1 MAMELPI
8 IAIAGRPNVG
18 KSTLF
23 NRLLGQRTAIV
34 SNVAGT
40 TRDRVSS
47 NAEWMD
53 SRFILVDTGGIEAE
67 DELNPES
74 VSGLG
79 ATEEMLGSVQAQTS
93 TALEDADV
101 LIFVVDA
108 IDGVTTKDHEA
119 ADAIRRTGKP
129 FVLVANKADNDARE
143 LTVSEFYELGAGD
156 PIPISA
162 YHDIGITELMDA
174 VLELAGVAPGPEADE
189 DTLRIAIVGRPNVGK
204 SEMLNAI
211 TGESRAIVSPVAG
224 TTRDAVD
231 TSYRHADRDI
241 TLIDTAGL
249 RRRGKAGRGIEKFS
263 VLRSIQA
270 IERAQV
276 ALLLLDAAELIT
288 AQDTHVAGLIEDAA
302 RGAVIVVN
310 KWDLA
315 DLAEIDQK
323 SAVRD
328 VRIRLKFL
336 EGAPITFTSAL
347 RHRGIEGMLD
357 AALRVYTEWT
367 RTVDAGDLQRV
378 LLAALAEHPVPTH
391 GRDDVHITRLVQTR
405 AAPPSFVFKVNHPD
419 RIHFSY
425 KRYLENK
432 IRDEFGFAGAPL
444 RLHFR
449 TRI

>member
-1 MAMELPI
+1 MVLPI
-8 IAIAGRPNVG
+8 IAIVGRPNVG
-18 KSTLF
+18 KSALY

-34 SNVAGT
+34 SDVAGT

-47 NAEWMD
+47 DAHWLD

-67 DELNPES
+67 DEMNPES

-79 ATEEMLGSVQAQTS
+79 ATQELLGSVQMQTS

-108 IDGVTTKDHEA
+108 IAGVTAKDHDA
-119 ADAIRRTGKP
+119 ADAVRRAGKP
-129 FVLVANKADNDARE
+129 VVLAANKADNDARE

-162 YHDIGITELMDA
+162 YHDIGIGELMDA
-174 VLELAGVAPGPEADE
+174 VLKLAGSVSEPETDE

-204 SEMLNAI
+204 STLLNAI

-224 TTRDAVD
+224 TTRDAID
-231 TSYRHADRDI
+231 TSYTYSGRAI

-263 VLRSIQA
+263 VLRAIQA
-270 IERAQV
+270 IERADV
-276 ALLLLDAAELIT
+276 ALLLLDATELIT
-288 AQDTHVAGLIEDAA
+288 AQDTHVAGLIEDAV

-315 DLAEIDQK
+315 DHDEIDQQ
-323 SAVRD
+323 SANRD
-328 VRIRLKFL
+328 IRIRLKFL
-336 EGAPITFTSAL
+336 EGAPITFTSAV
-347 RHRGIEGMLD
+347 HGRGVEGMLD
-357 AALRVYTEWT
+357 AALRVYAEWT
-367 RTVDAGDLQRV
+367 RTVDGGDLQRV
-378 LLAALAEHPVPTH
+378 LLAALAEHPIPTH
-391 GRDDVHITRLVQTR
+391 GRGDVHMTRVVQTR
-405 AAPPSFVFKVNHPD
+405 TAPPSFVFRVNQPD

>member
-1 MAMELPI
+1 MALPI

-34 SNVAGT
+34 SEVAGT

-47 NAEWMD
+47 DAEWLD

-79 ATEEMLGSVQAQTS
+79 ATEELLGSVQTQTS

-108 IDGVTTKDHEA
+108 IDGVTAKDHEA
-119 ADAIRRTGKP
+119 ADAIRRSGKP
-129 FVLVANKADNDARE
+129 VVLAANKADNDARE

-162 YHDIGITELMDA
+162 YHDIGINELMDA
-174 VLELAGVAPGPEADE
+174 VLKLAGSDPEPETDG
-189 DTLRIAIVGRPNVGK
+189 DTLKIAIVGRPNVGK
-204 SEMLNAI
+204 SAMLNAI
-211 TGESRAIVSPVAG
+211 TGESRAIVSPVPG

-231 TSYRHADRDI
+231 TSYRHGDQAI

-249 RRRGKAGRGIEKFS
+249 RRRGKAGQGIEKFS
-263 VLRSIQA
+263 VLRTIRA
-270 IERAQV
+270 IERAEV
-276 ALLLLDAAELIT
+276 ALLLLDATELIT
-288 AQDTHVAGLIEDAA
+288 AQDTHIAGLVEDAA

-315 DLAEIDQK
+315 DRDEIDQK

-328 VRIRLKFL
+328 IRARLKFL
-336 EGAPITFTSAL
+336 EGAPVTFTSAV
-347 RHRGIEGMLD
+347 RGKGIEGMLD

-367 RTVDAGDLQRV
+367 RTVDDGDLQRV
-378 LLAALAEHPVPTH
+378 LLAALAEHPIPTH
-391 GRDDVHITRLVQTR
+391 GREDVHLTRVVQTR
-405 AAPPSFVFKVNHPD
+405 TAPPSFVFKVNQPD

-432 IRDEFGFAGAPL
+432 IRDEFGFEGAPL

>member
-1 MAMELPI
+1 MALPI

-34 SNVAGT
+34 SDVAGT
-40 TRDRVSS
+40 TRDRISRD
-47 NAEWMD
+47 AKWLD

-79 ATEEMLGSVQAQTS
+79 ATEELLGSVQAQTS
-93 TALEDADV
+93 IALEDADV

-108 IDGVTTKDHEA
+108 VDGVTAKD
-119 ADAIRRTGKP
+119 IL
-129 FVLVANKADNDARE
+129 LVATKADNDARE

-162 YHDIGITELMDA
+162 YHNIGIKELMDA
-174 VLELAGVAPGPEADE
+174 VFKLAGNEPEPEAE
-189 DTLRIAIVGRPNVGK
+189 EGALRIAIVGRPNVGK
-204 SEMLNAI
+204 SAMLNAI

-231 TSYRHADRDI
+231 TDYRYGDRDI

-249 RRRGKAGRGIEKFS
+249 RRRGKAGQGIEKFS

-270 IERAQV
+270 IERAEV
-276 ALLLLDAAELIT
+276 ALLLLDATELVT

-315 DLAEIDQK
+315 DKDEIDQK

-328 VRIRLKFL
+328 IRYRLKFL
-336 EGAPITFTSAL
+336 EGAPITFTSAV
-347 RHRGIEGMLD
+347 RGRGVEGMLD
-357 AALRVYTEWT
+357 AALRVYAEWT

-378 LLAALAEHPVPTH
+378 LLAALAEHPIPTH
-391 GRDDVHITRLVQTR
+391 GRGDVHMTRVVQTR
-405 AAPPSFVFKVNHPD
+405 TAPPSFVFRVNQPE